1 MYGSH
6 VCIYN
11 LHQYPSIYYTELKI
25 LKCPIPA
32 SAPASRDA
40 VQASGD
46 AQVPGVRQVRV
57 RRRGD
62 AGGRPE
68 VAQGELSLVNWHLH
82 SSLIGPGLLQVQ
94 HVQQD
99 AGLHQQQRQGQRALL
114 QGGLIIFHYGC
125 HVATS

>member
-1 MYGSH
+1 M
-6 VCIYN
+6 
-11 LHQYPSIYYTELKI
+11 

-32 SAPASRDA
+32 AAPASRDA

-68 VAQGELSLVNWHLH
+68 VAQGELSLVNWHIH

-114 QGGLIIFHYGC
+114 QGGHIIFLFC
-125 HVATS
+125 HSATSKSPKNE

>member
-1 MYGSH
+1 MDRFTALIL
-6 VCIYN
+6 V
-11 LHQYPSIYYTELKI
+11 YYTKLKM
-25 LKCPIPA
+25 LKWPIPA
-32 SAPASRDA
+32 AAPASRDA

-57 RRRGD
+57 RSRGD

-68 VAQGELSLVNWHLH
+68 VAQGELSLVAWHLH

-114 QGGLIIFHYGC
+114 QGGHIIFC
-125 HVATS
+125 HCATL

>member
-1 MYGSH
+1 MHPYQSH
-6 VCIYN
+6 
-11 LHQYPSIYYTELKI
+11 SRYTEFKI

-32 SAPASRDA
+32 AVPASRDA

-68 VAQGELSLVNWHLH
+68 VAQGELSLVGWHLH

-99 AGLHQQQRQGQRALL
+99 AGLHQQQ
-114 QGGLIIFHYGC
+114 C
-125 HVATS
+125 